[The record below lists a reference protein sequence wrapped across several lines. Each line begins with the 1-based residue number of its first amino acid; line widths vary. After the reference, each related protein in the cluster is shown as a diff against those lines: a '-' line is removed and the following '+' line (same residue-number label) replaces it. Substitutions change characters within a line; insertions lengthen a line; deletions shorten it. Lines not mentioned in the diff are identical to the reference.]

1 MYISKNGYVGGAVLL
16 LPFTRKLRA
25 HVEYEKFLARIM
37 VDNEQ
42 TREFKRKTEAHKDK
56 IYKLRYNS
64 ALAERLT
71 AAGRNKK
78 GNTTDGS

>member
-1 MYISKNGYVGGAVLL
+1 MHVSKNGYVGGAVLL

-42 TREFKRKTEAHKDK
+42 TRNFRRKTEAHKDK
-56 IYKLRYNS
+56 IHKLRYNS
-64 ALAERLT
+64 PLAERLT
-71 AAGRNKK
+71 AAGRGKK
-78 GNTTDGS
+78 EEGTDGF